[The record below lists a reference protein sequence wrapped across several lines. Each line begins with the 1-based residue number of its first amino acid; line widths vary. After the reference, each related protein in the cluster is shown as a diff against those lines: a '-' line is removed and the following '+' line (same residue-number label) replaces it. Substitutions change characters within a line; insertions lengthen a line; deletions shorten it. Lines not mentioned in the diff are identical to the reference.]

1 MLSFKDMRIAA
12 KVMLLLGML
21 GLVSVVTVVAMS
33 VMMNS
38 VGQSYSALLDG
49 KVAGTE
55 ALTQSNIAAAEID
68 RDLYRML
75 AEADET
81 KLPAVVAD
89 LEKQKTTWRSLAAQA
104 KQDVPGRANDID
116 ALIADFDG
124 LWATGDK
131 VIALAKGQQTL
142 DALKL
147 MQDTFD
153 PALTA
158 MRARAGTIQ
167 ASAEDDVKK
176 TSAQD
181 ADLTR
186 ETIILSGVAVALG
199 LSVVMVLAGYLTTS
213 GVSRPI
219 IALKDAMG
227 RIAQRQYVDVE
238 GNERRDEVGQMAKA
252 LQIFKDSLIQ
262 ADRLAEEQR
271 QDREKRE
278 MRGRRIE
285 TLAQEF
291 DRSVASILE
300 TVGASSDK
308 LQATAS
314 SLTSTTMRSSNQ
326 AEAAAEGARMA
337 EANVQTVAAA
347 TEELASSVAE
357 IGRQVTQ
364 STTVAATASDQSAR
378 TNSIVQGLAQ
388 SAQRIGEVID
398 LINDIASQ
406 TNLLALNATIEAA
419 RAGEAGK
426 GFAVVANEVK
436 TLANQ
441 TGRATEEIAQ
451 QVAAVQS
458 ATREAVHAIDVIGET
473 ISEINDISNTIAT
486 AVEQQG
492 EATREIARNVQ
503 QAAGGTQEVSQNVA
517 GVSEATLETGHAAHD
532 VLNAA
537 NELSRQSAALK
548 TIVDGFLD
556 NVRNA

>member
-1 MLSFKDMRIAA
+1 MLSFKNMKIAV
-12 KVMLLLGML
+12 KVMVLLGML

-33 VMMNS
+33 AMMRS
-38 VGQSYSALLDG
+38 VGQSYGALLDG
-49 KVAGTE
+49 KVAGTFD
-55 ALTQSNIAAAEID
+55 LTRSNVSAADID

-75 AEADET
+75 AEPDEA
-81 KLPAVVAD
+81 KLPVFIAD
-89 LEKQKTTWRSLAAQA
+89 LETQKGQWRSLVAQA
-104 KQDVPGRANDID
+104 RADMPTRADDID
-116 ALIADFDG
+116 GLVRDFDG
-124 LWATGDK
+124 LWATGGK
-131 VIALAKGQQTL
+131 VIELAKAQQTL
-142 DALKL
+142 DALRL
-147 MQDTFD
+147 MQETFD
-153 PALTA
+153 PALTG
-158 MRARAGTIQ
+158 MRSRAAAIQ
-167 ASAEDDVKK
+167 AAALDDVKK

-181 ADLTR
+181 ADLTQ
-186 ETIILSGVAVALG
+186 ETIVLSVIAVAVG
-199 LSVVMVLAGYLTTS
+199 LAGVMALAGYLTTT

-227 RIAQRQYVDVE
+227 RIAERQYVEIAGSD
-238 GNERRDEVGQMAKA
+238 RLDEVGEMAKA
-252 LQIFKDSLIQ
+252 LQVFKETMIR
-262 ADRLAEEQR
+262 ADHLAGEQE
-271 QDREKRE
+271 RERE
-278 MRGRRIE
+278 GREARGRKIE
-285 TLAQEF
+285 SLARDF
-291 DRSVASILE
+291 DRSVADILR
-300 TVGASSDK
+300 TVGSSSDK
-308 LQATAS
+308 LQETAS

-326 AEAAAEGARMA
+326 AEAAADGARMA

-347 TEELASSVAE
+347 TEELASSVGE

-364 STTVAATASDQSAR
+364 STVVAATAADQSNR

-458 ATREAVHAIDVIGET
+458 ATREAVQAIGVIGQT
-473 ISEINDISNTIAT
+473 ISEINEISNTIAT

-492 EATREIARNVQ
+492 EATQEIARNVQ
-503 QAAGGTQEVSQNVA
+503 QAATGTQDVTHNVA

-537 NELSRQSAALK
+537 NEVSRQSAALK
-548 TIVDGFLD
+548 TIVDGFLND
-556 NVRNA
+556 VRNA